1 MNNIIKEHNDKI
13 RAYKELLE
21 KDLARF
27 DDLPIERQNKIIND
41 MQLDD
46 ANDDAYEASWNGAE
60 D

>member
-1 MNNIIKEHNDKI
+1 MQTFKEHNDKI

-27 DDLPIERQNKIIND
+27 DDLSTERQNEIIND

-46 ANDDAYEASWNGAE
+46 ANDDAYEASWNGVE

>member
-27 DDLPIERQNKIIND
+27 DDLSTERQNEIIND

-46 ANDDAYEASWNGAE
+46 ANDDAYEASWNGVE